1 MKQQLAPLPPFRII
15 TRRDGVTFCRS
26 LSLGDME
33 DLNFDFQLTSAPAD
47 ADGAAAAGW
56 CVRCPK
62 HRKKFCG
69 GLYFSTTTGHAYVKG
84 NTSFKLL
91 HVLVF
96 TIVFTSFPRPLT
108 LAGPAEKFKNS
119 WRVGARS
126 PAAARCSPL
135 APHHAQVFGQLLRK
149 TASCTAP

>member
-33 DLNFDFQLTSAPAD
+33 DLNFDFQLTSAPAA

-96 TIVFTSFPRPLT
+96 TIVFTSFPRPFSQDPLRSLKT
-108 LAGPAEKFKNS
+108 P
-119 WRVGARS
+119 GAWVRARLQ
-126 PAAARCSPL
+126 PRAAALSRLIMRRCL
-135 APHHAQVFGQLLRK
+135 G
-149 TASCTAP
+149 SC